1 MMQPKHVRVYAPAT
15 IANVGVG
22 FDVLGIALEQPG
34 DIVIAQRIPEPGL
47 KFRLDAPMTPVP
59 GDNTNVAAHVAALML
74 SELNVPYGVAMTLQK
89 SMPIGSGL
97 GSSGA
102 SCAAAVMAINEL
114 LDNPLDRKDLI
125 RFAVEGERLAS
136 GFPHADNVA
145 PSILGGACLI
155 RSYKPLDVI
164 QLPIQHPFYWVA
176 VHPHLIVHTKTA
188 RDLLPKTITLQQA
201 TEQWGNLGALVTG
214 LITGNANILSRSFC
228 DMIAEPVRA
237 PLIPGF
243 YEAKEAALNAGAIGF
258 SISGSG
264 PSVFAVT
271 ESKVAADVIGHAI
284 QRAFRQAANVDS
296 DVYVSETNM
305 QGARVLELII

>member
-1 MMQPKHVRVYAPAT
+1 MMKPKHVRIFAPAT
-15 IANVGVG
+15 IANVGAG
-22 FDVLGIALEQPG
+22 FDVLGLALEQPG
-34 DIVIAQRIPEPGL
+34 DIVIAKRTQEPGL
-47 KFRLDAPMTPVP
+47 TFQLDASATPVP

-74 SELNVPYGVAMTLQK
+74 TELNPPFGVAMTLQK
-89 SMPIGSGL
+89 NMPIGSGL

-102 SCAAAVMAINEL
+102 SCAAAVMAVNEL
-114 LDNPLDRKDLI
+114 LDQPLQRMDLI

-145 PSILGGACLI
+145 PSILGGVCLI
-155 RSYKPLDVI
+155 RSYQPLDII
-164 QLPIQHPFYWVA
+164 QLPIHRPFYWVA

-188 RDLLPKTITLQQA
+188 RDLLPKTVTLLEA

-214 LITGNANILSRSFC
+214 LITGDADILRRSFC
-228 DMIAEPVRA
+228 DVIAEPVRA

-243 YEAKEAALNAGAIGF
+243 MEAKQAALTAGAIGF

-271 ESKVAADVIGHAI
+271 ESKAIADVVAHAI
-284 QRAFRQAANVDS
+284 QRAFRQTANVDS
-296 DVYVSETNM
+296 DIYLSHMNM
-305 QGARVLELII
+305 QGAKVLELIV